1 MVPAQNGWWNTVVKA
16 LHVAFKLL
24 ILAPMNCIAENRA
37 NTVAKKHILVVDD
50 TPIVAET
57 IDMLLSHLGHDV
69 ELSSD
74 GPGALN
80 KFQSGKYNLVITDY
94 LMPKMNGIEL
104 AKAIKSQATGQVILL
119 LSAFAGSM
127 FAVDGEPLPVDF
139 VMQKPF
145 SVQEFQSVLSR
156 LFPAG

>member
-1 MVPAQNGWWNTVVKA
+1 M
-16 LHVAFKLL
+16 
-24 ILAPMNCIAENRA
+24 ENPT

-57 IDMLLSHLGHDV
+57 IDLLLSHLGHDV
-69 ELSSD
+69 EVTSD
-74 GPGALN
+74 GAGALS

-104 AKAIKSQATGQVILL
+104 AKAIKSQAAGQLVLL
-119 LSAFAGSM
+119 LSAFTAKI

-145 SVQEFQSVLSR
+145 SVQEFQSVLGT

>member
-1 MVPAQNGWWNTVVKA
+1 MENQ
-16 LHVAFKLL
+16 
-24 ILAPMNCIAENRA
+24 AP
-37 NTVAKKHILVVDD
+37 TVAKKHILVVDD

-57 IDMLLSHLGHDV
+57 INLLLSHLGHKV
-69 ELSSD
+69 EISSD
-74 GPGALN
+74 GPGALI

-104 AKAIKSQATGQVILL
+104 AKAIKSQATGQLVLL
-119 LSAFAGSM
+119 ISAFTASI

-145 SVQEFQSVLSR
+145 SVQEFQRVLGV